1 MNRINVKSGV
11 KEKCELIVIIFNKE
25 LYKYLKKKLVEEEKK
40 ELTISEFKEENNS
53 DMTETI

>member
-1 MNRINVKSGV
+1 MKRINVKSRV

-25 LYKYLKKKLVEEEKK
+25 LYKDLKKKLVEEEKK
-40 ELTISEFKEENNS
+40 ELTISEFKEENNN

>member
-1 MNRINVKSGV
+1 MKRINVKSRV
-11 KEKCELIVIIFNKE
+11 KEKRELIVIIFNKE
-25 LYKYLKKKLVEEEKK
+25 LYKDLKKKLVEEEKK